1 MKPHQKADRQSG
13 APHLLDIEGA
23 ELLLEKSP
31 VDFVGQP
38 VQGVSSV
45 EHVVEARAEQVR
57 LWSGVRGQ
65 FRLHRFTGYSWI
77 YFNSRQLLH
86 KSKTMKNIIIQ
97 HVA

>member
-1 MKPHQKADRQSG
+1 MKPHHKADRQPG
-13 APHLLDIEGA
+13 AAHLIDIEGT
-23 ELLLEKSP
+23 ELFLEKSP

-38 VQGVSSV
+38 VEGVSSV

-65 FRLHRFTGYSWI
+65 FRLHRFTGFSWI

-86 KSKTMKNIIIQ
+86 KSHDIKSLFFQ
-97 HVA
+97 